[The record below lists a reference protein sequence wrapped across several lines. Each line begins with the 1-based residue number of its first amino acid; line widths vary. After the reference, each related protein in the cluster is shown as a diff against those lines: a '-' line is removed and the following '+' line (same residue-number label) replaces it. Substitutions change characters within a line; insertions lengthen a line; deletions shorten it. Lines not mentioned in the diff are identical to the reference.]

1 MTKKRS
7 LDDLRIIIERA
18 KLLLTDGS
26 LKLTW
31 EICKEEEEEGN
42 NKGATYAIEDLQEML
57 VPDVEDEEEAKTT
70 LMLVLSESTNV
81 YFKHQQQKSRKSSS
95 SSASDI
101 IYTTRSEDD
110 ANALQKK
117 LDAELL
123 AKKLEDEFVSEI
135 QNAMLAKDD
144 DGTTMKKAKS
154 LEVFNDNNGTRHQ
167 RLESLQAYA
176 SGDECYTPGQKAS
189 AEDLLAKL
197 NVQKTSQKAS
207 EVLVKLGIWREHEN
221 LALRRNL
228 IPVEFDENLVQLA
241 QTIQCEPSDVDLDA
255 SSRVDLSRLEVFAV
269 DNESTYEI
277 DDGISIEKI
286 EGDDEFF
293 RVYIHVA
300 DPTRFI
306 AFDSPLDREARKRGT
321 TLYLPTESIPM
332 FPKSLSGGKL
342 SLRVA
347 NDETTTRNDNEGVAL
362 TVQADISRLNGSIR
376 SYDIYPSTIS
386 GVTRMT
392 YEDVDRAP

>member
-1 MTKKRS
+1 M
-7 LDDLRIIIERA
+7 
-18 KLLLTDGS
+18 
-26 LKLTW
+26 
-31 EICKEEEEEGN
+31 
-42 NKGATYAIEDLQEML
+42 
-57 VPDVEDEEEAKTT
+57 
-70 LMLVLSESTNV
+70 
-81 YFKHQQQKSRKSSS
+81 
-95 SSASDI
+95 
-101 IYTTRSEDD
+101 
-110 ANALQKK
+110 
-117 LDAELL
+117 
-123 AKKLEDEFVSEI
+123 
-135 QNAMLAKDD
+135 
-144 DGTTMKKAKS
+144 
-154 LEVFNDNNGTRHQ
+154 
-167 RLESLQAYA
+167 
-176 SGDECYTPGQKAS
+176 
-189 AEDLLAKL
+189 
-197 NVQKTSQKAS
+197 
-207 EVLVKLGIWREHEN
+207 
-221 LALRRNL
+221 ALRRNL

-392 YEDVDRAP
+392 YEDVDATLKMKEEQKMIFICSTSVRSRDIISARMRVRSIFFYPSSTFSFQAPTREVVA